1 MKKDRNCGGN
11 MYPTY
16 QMNGMMPMQGGMPK
30 PYPMPGPMGNFP
42 MMGANNMTSVNPLTQ
57 QQINTSDSMI
67 SQLQTQVDSLERRVN
82 RLESMMQSDTKF
94 SNTSNY
100 QMM

>member
-1 MKKDRNCGGN
+1 
-11 MYPTY
+11 
-16 QMNGMMPMQGGMPK
+16 MPMQGGMPM
-30 PYPMPGPMGNFP
+30 PYPMPGPIGNFP

>member
-16 QMNGMMPMQGGMPK
+16 QMNGMMPMQGGIPM

-67 SQLQTQVDSLERRVN
+67 SQLQSQVDSLERRVN

>member
-1 MKKDRNCGGN
+1 MKKDRNCGGH

-16 QMNGMMPMQGGMPK
+16 QMNGMMPVQGGMPM
-30 PYPMPGPMGNFP
+30 PYPMPGPMGTYP
-42 MMGANNMTSVNPLTQ
+42 MMNQNMTSVNPLTQ
-57 QQINTSDSMI
+57 QQLNTNDSMI
-67 SQLQTQVDSLERRVN
+67 NQLQTQVDSLERRVN
-82 RLESMMQSDTKF
+82 RLEQMMQSDNKF